1 MERKNMICIVCPIG
15 CHLEVERID
24 EKVIVTGNQCNRG
37 QAYGIKELTNPT
49 RVLTSTVKVNN
60 AHLSR
65 LPIKTEGGVPKHK
78 ISQCIKEINS
88 VELNAPVKLG
98 QVVIKNI
105 QGTGVDVI
113 ASRSI

>member
-1 MERKNMICIVCPIG
+1 MK
-15 CHLEVERID
+15 
-24 EKVIVTGNQCNRG
+24 GNQCDRG
-37 QAYGIKELTNPT
+37 REYGIKELTNPT

-65 LPIKTEGGVPKHK
+65 LPIKTRGGIPKNK
-78 ISQCIKEINS
+78 INECIEEINK
-88 VELNAPVKLG
+88 VELEAPVKLG
-98 QVVIKNI
+98 QVIIENI